1 MFNKL
6 IRHLTLILSL
16 FLLPVSFQPLLAA
29 EAENVTIPGVEK
41 MSVNNADIDHLAMLK
56 GIGTKKAE
64 AIIKYR
70 TENGNFASLQDLI
83 KVKGIGQATLKK
95 LMPYLML

>member
-1 MFNKL
+1 MINKFT
-6 IRHLTLILSL
+6 RYFTLILSL

-29 EAENVTIPGVEK
+29 EAESATPTIEK
-41 MSVNNADIDHLAMLK
+41 VSINIADADHLSMLK
-56 GIGTKKAE
+56 GIGMKKAK

-70 TENGNFASLQDLI
+70 TDNGSFVSLQDLI

-95 LMPYLML
+95 LMPYLTL